1 MLLIQK
7 LSPVS
12 PHPQK
17 TSPSGRG
24 QTSQNARIVRPPPLC
39 SHLLSRTDKGQKSIE
54 GDIPLT
60 FWDRFRLRWLEN
72 ILGKFEAR

>member
-12 PHPQK
+12 LQPQK

-24 QTSQNARIVRPPPLC
+24 QTSQNAQIVRPPPLC

-54 GDIPLT
+54 VDIPLT
-60 FWDRFRLRWLEN
+60 FWDRFGLRWLEN
-72 ILGKFEAR
+72 IFGKFEAR